1 MLPKREG
8 VPTISIICRHVI
20 DTLGI
25 EYNNNTHL
33 KIENFKKRNGIKATK
48 HTVVL
53 GILFHED
60 KILNT
65 DKLELDLTIIVRNK
79 SLQVNRIRLLMAK
92 PVYLG
97 NLSGFQSI
105 LIKPK
110 NVRISDRK
118 TKLFYF
124 PTTKISVSDVLK
136 NQGFRN
142 SNQRDM
148 YISLYDYL
156 HFSLVS
162 RFILLHDHLNIV
174 KQQANNQIQAGFQ
187 MAIISEIMFLI
198 EDLFTL
204 LISFKRRNKPY
215 FEILN
220 STKYNLG
227 DQIKKYISSL
237 NNYQERD
244 YFQLLSYDYN
254 SYQQAVISRKIS
266 KVVNE
271 NIKLFK
277 EDLVMLTEFSKE
289 HHPIFRMYKHG
300 GFPFSAPHKDKLLQN
315 FDFYSLILI
324 PGPYSEFIMIPF
336 SNEVIEFYKRIYK
349 VLYRILFNLIL
360 NKMELIRRGTEIIPF
375 FRYDLTKPLEKGCTG
390 EMNKYYSKNAERY
403 VNPFYFPHTFPKEK
417 VNNRITGYYR
427 DAIMSGGLA
436 VLETTLAQTP

>member
-1 MLPKREG
+1 M
-8 VPTISIICRHVI
+8 I
-20 DTLGI
+20 DESGI
-25 EYNNNTHL
+25 EYNSNTHL
-33 KIENFKKRNGIKATK
+33 KFENFKKRNRIRATK
-48 HTVVL
+48 QTVVL

-60 KILNT
+60 KTLNT
-65 DKLELDLTIIVRNK
+65 DTLELDLTIIVRNK
-79 SLQVNRIRLLMAK
+79 NLQINRIQLPMAK

-124 PTTKISVSDVLK
+124 PATKISVSDVLK
-136 NQGFRN
+136 HQGFRN

-162 RFILLHDHLNIV
+162 RFILLQDHLNIV

-187 MAIISEIMFLI
+187 MAIVSEIMFLI

-204 LISFKRRNKPY
+204 LISLKRRNKPY
-215 FEILN
+215 FELLN

-227 DQIKKYISSL
+227 DQIRKYILSL

-254 SYQQAVISRKIS
+254 YYQQAVIPRKIS
-266 KVVNE
+266 KIVIE
-271 NIKLFK
+271 NIKSFK
-277 EDLVMLTEFSKE
+277 EDLVMLTEFSKQ

-300 GFPFSAPHKDKLLQN
+300 GFPFSAPHKDRLLQN
-315 FDFYSLILI
+315 FDYYSLILI
-324 PGPYSEFIMIPF
+324 PRAYSEFIIIPF
-336 SNEVIEFYKRIYK
+336 SNEVIEFYKRICK
-349 VLYRILFNLIL
+349 ALYRILFNLIM
-360 NKMELIRRGTEIIPF
+360 NKLELIRRGTEIIPF

-390 EMNKYYSKNAERY
+390 EMNKYYLKNAERY
-403 VNPFYFPHTFPKEK
+403 VNPFYFPHTFPREK
-417 VNNRITGYYR
+417 VNNRIIDYYR
-427 DAIMSGGLA
+427 DAIMSGGLPS
-436 VLETTLAQTP
+436 LHH